1 MTEVPEGL
9 CPPLRGQLAG
19 WPVTEDQQRGDGLA
33 TLIHHGQRVLALV
46 LVCALGMTMI
56 APTVGANAD
65 PDQAGLS
72 IGAQAMVAFTGG
84 AGVLQ
89 RSTPGYDGAVVASLA
104 EGETVSITE
113 GPLSDAN
120 GQVWF
125 GVAAMATGYVPGFT
139 LAPLASAPATDPVV
153 TETVPAETI
162 VDAAATVATTEEP
175 IVSGESVGDTN
186 GALLPGTAMVT
197 DTNGD
202 GARCRTGANY
212 ASATIVVVPEGTVV
226 TIAGPVEAA
235 SWQPIIC
242 GVSQYGY
249 VHTDFVTY
257 ALGEEPIDVVAP
269 SVAPTAVGATDAAPT
284 AAVPTEVISTATAS
298 VTPTATGTAVA
309 AETDTATAEAM
320 VASDEAESADDQITT
335 LAVGSSS
342 WGTGYVS
349 GTNGDGVRCR
359 SAASYSASTILVLSE
374 GSAVTMRGA
383 AQGEWQPVS
392 CGGQSG
398 FAHVSFIRNSST
410 SAPSSPSTGGA
421 TSAGGAS
428 TGSATITG
436 TNGNGLNCRA
446 TASYTGSVIAI
457 FSEGSSVTLRGA
469 AQGDW
474 QPATCAGM
482 GGYVNIAFISSGGSS
497 TTPPSTGA
505 DSGSANP
512 GGATTG
518 TATVSG
524 TNGDGLR
531 CRASASYSGAVL
543 MVMPEG
549 SSVTLNGSA
558 QGEWQPVQCGSQL
571 GFAFASFLGS
581 GGGSTPPASTAPS
594 KAPPA
599 APSAAPSTASGNG
612 SGKGASLVGGN
623 ARVTAALNL
632 RYEARYSA
640 GVAAVAP
647 AGTVVVVTDG
657 PSDGFYRV
665 DWDGLAG
672 WMHGDYLV
680 ATDEAASDRGGSAPA
695 PTSPSAP
702 SKPTTPSEPT
712 APSSGSGSALVNYAM
727 QYVGYPYVWAGEGP
741 YGFDCS
747 GFTMYVVQNVL
758 GKNIT
763 HDMAVQIS
771 MGTPVGRGSLQP
783 GDLIFFQNTFQFG
796 LSHVGIYIGNGQ
808 FVHAEN
814 EQTGVRVSDLNSDY
828 YSSRWYGAARY

>member
-1 MTEVPEGL
+1 M
-9 CPPLRGQLAG
+9 
-19 WPVTEDQQRGDGLA
+19 
-33 TLIHHGQRVLALV
+33 LALV
-46 LVCALGMTMI
+46 LVCALGVTMI

-65 PDQAGLS
+65 PDQSGLS
-72 IGAQAMVAFTGG
+72 IGAQATVAFTGG

-89 RSTPGYDGAVVASLA
+89 RSAPSYDGAVVASLA
-104 EGETVSITE
+104 EGDTVSITE
-113 GPLSDAN
+113 GPLFDAS

-139 LAPLASAPATDPVV
+139 LAPLGSVPATDPIV
-153 TETVPAETI
+153 TGANAAE
-162 VDAAATVATTEEP
+162 ATAPVGATASVATTEEP
-175 IVSGESVGDTN
+175 IVSGESVADTT
-186 GALLPGTAMVT
+186 GVLIPGTVMIT

-202 GARCRTGANY
+202 GARCRAGADY
-212 ASATIVVVPEGTVV
+212 ASATIVVIPEGTVATV
-226 TIAGPVEAA
+226 AGSVEANA
-235 SWQPIIC
+235 WQPIIC
-242 GVSQYGY
+242 GASQYGY

-269 SVAPTAVGATDAAPT
+269 SVVPSVAPSAVPTDV
-284 AAVPTEVISTATAS
+284 VPTEVITTATTAASVAPTATA
-298 VTPTATGTAVA
+298 TAAADPAATITGT
-309 AETDTATAEAM
+309 
-320 VASDEAESADDQITT
+320 DEARVSTDEVGTADAEITT
-335 LAVGSSS
+335 LAVGAGS

-359 SAASYSASTILVLSE
+359 SAASYTASTIVVLSE

-383 AQGEWQPVS
+383 AQGEWQPVT

-398 FAHVSFIRNSST
+398 FAHVSFVSSAST
-410 SAPSSPSTGGA
+410 SAPTTPTTGGA
-421 TSAGGAS
+421 TGAGAS
-428 TGSATITG
+428 TGSARITG

-446 TASYTGSVIAI
+446 TASYTGSVIAVL
-457 FSEGSSVTLRGA
+457 SEGSSVTLRGA

-482 GGYVNIAFISSGGSS
+482 GGYVNVAFISSGGGS
-497 TTPPSTGA
+497 TTPPSTG
-505 DSGSANP
+505 DNDGSTNP

-549 SSVTLNGSA
+549 SSVTLNGSV
-558 QGEWQPVQCGSQL
+558 QGEWQPVRCGSQS
-571 GFAFASFLGS
+571 GFAFAGLLSS

-594 KAPPA
+594 KAPTTT
-599 APSAAPSTASGNG
+599 PSTGSGNG
-612 SGKGASLVGGN
+612 NGAGLVGGN
-623 ARVTAALNL
+623 ARVTASLNL

-665 DWDGLAG
+665 DWDGLGG

-680 ATDEAASDRGGSAPA
+680 ATDEAATDRGGSAPA
-695 PTSPSAP
+695 PTTPTTP
-702 SKPTTPSEPT
+702 SKPTTPSVPT

-747 GFTMYVVQNVL
+747 GFTMYVVQNVM

-763 HDMAVQIS
+763 HDMAVQIN

-783 GDLIFFQNTFQFG
+783 GDLIFFQNTFKFG

-828 YSSRWYGAARY
+828 YSSRWYGAVRY

>member
-1 MTEVPEGL
+1 M
-9 CPPLRGQLAG
+9 
-19 WPVTEDQQRGDGLA
+19 A

-46 LVCALGMTMI
+46 LVCALGVTMI
-56 APTVGANAD
+56 APTVDANAD

-72 IGAQAMVAFTGG
+72 IGAQATVAFTGG

-89 RSTPGYDGAVVASLA
+89 RSAPSYDGAVVASLA

-113 GPLSDAN
+113 GPLSDTN
-120 GQVWF
+120 GLVWF
-125 GVAAMATGYVPGFT
+125 GVAAMSTGYVPGFT
-139 LAPLASAPATDPVV
+139 LVPLASAPATDPVV
-153 TETVPAETI
+153 TETVPADVNVEATAS
-162 VDAAATVATTEEP
+162 VVAGATVATTEEP
-175 IVSGESVGDTN
+175 IVSGESVADTT
-186 GALLPGTAMVT
+186 GALVPGTAMIT

-202 GARCRTGANY
+202 GARCRAGADY
-212 ASATIVVVPEGTVV
+212 ASATIVVVTEGTVV

-235 SWQPIIC
+235 TWQPIIC
-242 GVSQYGY
+242 GASQYGY

-257 ALGEEPIDVVAP
+257 ALGEEPVDVVAP
-269 SVAPTAVGATDAAPT
+269 SVAPTAVPTD
-284 AAVPTEVISTATAS
+284 AVPTDVISTATAS
-298 VTPTATGTAVA
+298 VTPSATETADAAVPVTAT
-309 AETDTATAEAM
+309 DEAR
-320 VASDEAESADDQITT
+320 VASDGTESADDQITT

-359 SAASYSASTILVLSE
+359 SAASYSASTIVVLSE

-398 FAHVSFIRNSST
+398 FAHVSFISSSST
-410 SAPSSPSTGGA
+410 SAPTSPSSDGG
-421 TSAGGAS
+421 TSGAGAA
-428 TGSATITG
+428 TGSATISG
-436 TNGNGLNCRA
+436 TNGNGLNCRS
-446 TASYTGSVIAI
+446 TASYTGSVIAVL
-457 FSEGSSVTLRGA
+457 SEGSSVTLRGA

-482 GGYVNIAFISSGGSS
+482 GGYVNIAFITTGGGS
-497 TTPPSTGA
+497 TTSPSTGA
-505 DSGSANP
+505 DNGSANP

-549 SSVTLNGSA
+549 SSVSLNGSA
-558 QGEWQPVQCGSQL
+558 QGEWQPVQCGSQS
-571 GFAFASFLGS
+571 GFAFAGFLGS
-581 GGGSTPPASTAPS
+581 GGGSTAPASAAPS
-594 KAPPA
+594 SASPA
-599 APSAAPSTASGNG
+599 APSTDSGSGSGN
-612 SGKGASLVGGN
+612 GASLVGGN

-702 SKPTTPSEPT
+702 SKPTTPSGPT

-763 HDMAVQIS
+763 HDMAVQIN